1 MFGHTEQCPDEN
13 DADDEEAENTNA
25 NNWKGL
31 FEIWKKIDFSLVDF
45 LLLNNFLVKFKGHW
59 MALLNWYTLL

>member
-31 FEIWKKIDFSLVDF
+31 FEFWKKIDLSLVDF
-45 LLLNNFLVKFKGHW
+45 LLLNNFFVKFNDHW